1 MNAVLILALFILLRG
16 SEGNVLKLLQ
26 QTGGDH
32 ISFCNVFFFSSLI
45 TGLAMLTID
54 HVNVKTQIRQLSQRD
69 RKLLFWQG
77 FLGYFLGPVG
87 FFLALE
93 HLSVVAQ
100 TLLFSLTI
108 PLSTV
113 AARVFLHE
121 KLPKQFPLALI
132 LICLGIFL
140 GSQSAGGA
148 MTMLASEQRLEGVI
162 WAAIAIFSFAIGGI
176 LNSICS
182 SRGMGVGLTVG
193 VGSTSSAL
201 VFAVL
206 ALLFYGPQHFIT
218 LEEWWVLSV
227 IGLYGIT
234 ISLGSQWTLM
244 LSYQSLGVAQISLWS
259 SLTLIVALLGAN
271 LLLGEPLG
279 FWAFSGAIII
289 LSGLTIN
296 QLSSLQLKQRQ
307 DQYLT

>member
-1 MNAVLILALFILLRG
+1 MISALIFALFILLRG
-16 SEGNVLKLLQ
+16 SEGNVLKILQ
-26 QTGGDH
+26 QTGGEQ

-45 TGLAMLTID
+45 TGLVMLTID
-54 HVNVKTQIRQLSQRD
+54 RVNVKTQIRQLSLRD

-108 PLSTV
+108 PLSTL

-121 KLPKQFPLALI
+121 KLPRQFTFSLI
-132 LICLGIFL
+132 LICLGVFVGNQS
-140 GSQSAGGA
+140 GS
-148 MTMLASEQRLEGVI
+148 GVVTTLTSGQKMMGFI
-162 WAAIAIFSFAIGGI
+162 WAATAILSFAIGGI
-176 LNSICS
+176 LNSVCNF
-182 SRGMGVGLTVG
+182 RGMGVGLTVG
-193 VGSTSSAL
+193 LGSTSSAL

-206 ALLFYGPQHFIT
+206 ALLFYGPQHFIALQT
-218 LEEWWVLSV
+218 WWVLSV

-244 LSYQSLGVAQISLWS
+244 LSYKFLGVAQISLWS
-259 SLTLIVALLGAN
+259 SLTIVVALLGAN
-271 LLLGEPLG
+271 LMLGEPIG
-279 FWAFSGAIII
+279 IKAFSGAILI
-289 LSGLTIN
+289 LLGLTIN
-296 QLSSLQLKQRQ
+296 QLSSRQLNQR
-307 DQYLT
+307 

>member
-1 MNAVLILALFILLRG
+1 MISALIFALFILLRG
-16 SEGNVLKLLQ
+16 SEGNVLKILQ
-26 QTGGDH
+26 QTGGEQ

-45 TGLAMLTID
+45 TGLVMLIID
-54 HVNVKTQIRQLSQRD
+54 RVNVKTQIRQLSLRD

-108 PLSTV
+108 PLSTL

-121 KLPKQFPLALI
+121 KLPRQFPFSLI

-140 GSQSAGGA
+140 GSQSAGGV
-148 MTMLASEQRLEGVI
+148 MSMLASEQKFTGFI
-162 WAAIAIFSFAIGGI
+162 WAAIAILSFAIGGI
-176 LNSICS
+176 LNSVCS
-182 SRGMGVGLTVG
+182 FRGMGVGLTVG

-206 ALLFYGPQHFIT
+206 ALLLYGPQHFIA
-218 LEEWWVLSV
+218 LQAWWVLSV

-259 SLTLIVALLGAN
+259 SLTIVVALLGAN
-271 LLLGEPLG
+271 LLLGESLG
-279 FWAFSGAIII
+279 FWAFSGAILI
-289 LSGLTIN
+289 LLGLTIN
-296 QLSSLQLKQRQ
+296 QLSSIQLK
-307 DQYLT
+307 